1 MIQLHHYMISQGLA
15 LTFVTSG
22 FMAIK
27 MVVLTSQTALSPSLK
42 HFSPRTATKSMLFH
56 LHQIFNLQVLH
67 LTLGKQ
73 PEK

>member
-1 MIQLHHYMISQGLA
+1 MISQGLA

-42 HFSPRTATKSMLFH
+42 F
-56 LHQIFNLQVLH
+56 LHQIFNLQALH